1 MERTEMN
8 QQQWN
13 EQANAVVNAHAKEI
27 QELKEFQLHLE
38 RDKEAGLLMQL
49 NEKQMT
55 GAANYTN
62 LILVAGYAG
71 LFGFWSTLSSK
82 LPPILYAVCGLL
94 GLLSLMLFI
103 SWEIIKMIWGS
114 IHMAR
119 TNAMIESMRGPNLL
133 QLFLASTKKF
143 QIRTQRVWWVFLI
156 PSLLSGLAAGFLL
169 LGFFCY
175 QLWQAIH

>member
-1 MERTEMN
+1 MN

-13 EQANAVVNAHAKEI
+13 ERASDVVNAHAKEI

-38 RDKEAGLLMQL
+38 RDKDADLLMQL
-49 NEKQMT
+49 NEKQMA
-55 GAANYTN
+55 GATNYAN
-62 LILVAGYAG
+62 LLLVAGYAG
-71 LFGFWSTLSSK
+71 LFGFWSTLSTK
-82 LPPILYAVCGLL
+82 LPPMLYALCGLL

-119 TNAMIESMRGPNLL
+119 TNAMIESMRGPKLL

-143 QIRTQRVWWVFLI
+143 QIRSQRVWWLFLI
-156 PSLLSGLAAGFLL
+156 PSLLSGLSAGFLL

-175 QLWQAIH
+175 QLWQAFQ

>member
-1 MERTEMN
+1 MN

-13 EQANAVVNAHAKEI
+13 EEASAVVNAHAKEI
-27 QELKEFQLHLE
+27 QELREFQLHLE

-55 GAANYTN
+55 GATNYTN

-71 LFGFWSTLSSK
+71 LFGFWSTLSPK
-82 LPPILYAVCGLL
+82 LPPMLYAVCGLL

-156 PSLLSGLAAGFLL
+156 PSLLSGLAAGFILV
-169 LGFFCY
+169 GFFCY